1 MTGARNGDDSM
12 GHYVNFA
19 VMEPSATPKEMNAW
33 RYEEAEMNHDRFEG
47 PLSLPDVEIVRG
59 KILDGIKAAEDFL
72 ERRAMRDGLGYADA
86 AVLFRDE
93 NLVRPT
99 KTMKTLEERM
109 ERLRALREKTHDEA
123 LPSRRKGKRTTCPQ
137 CESAL
142 ANAYLKGRDR
152 CPVCGTSLLSK
163 TATER
168 IANIEARLRK
178 CSDDID
184 TERIRMAKN
193 APTRWLV
200 RVSCH
205 C

>member
-1 MTGARNGDDSM
+1 M
-12 GHYVNFA
+12 GHYVNFT
-19 VMEPSATPKEMNAW
+19 VMDASATPAEMNAW
-33 RYEEAEMNHDRFEG
+33 RQEEAEMNYDRFEG

-59 KILDGIKAAEDFL
+59 KVLNGVKAAEDFL

-93 NLVRPT
+93 NLVKPT
-99 KTMKTLEERM
+99 KAMRTLEERM
-109 ERLRALREKTHDEA
+109 ERLRNLRDKTHDDA

-142 ANAYLKGRDR
+142 TNSYLRSRDK
-152 CPVCGTSLLSK
+152 CPVCSASLLSK

-168 IANIEARLRK
+168 LANIDARIRK

-184 TERIRMAKN
+184 AERIRMAKN

>member
-1 MTGARNGDDSM
+1 M

-19 VMEPSATPKEMNAW
+19 VMEPSATPEEMNAW
-33 RYEEAEMNHDRFEG
+33 RQEEAEMNYDRFEG
-47 PLSLPDVEIVRG
+47 PLSLPDVEVVRG
-59 KILDGIKAAEDFL
+59 KVLDSAKAAEDFL

-93 NLVRPT
+93 SLVKPT
-99 KTMKTLEERM
+99 KAMRTLEERM
-109 ERLRALREKTHDEA
+109 ERLRALRNKTHDDA
-123 LPSRRKGKRTTCPQ
+123 LPSRRKGKRTTCTQ
-137 CESAL
+137 CGSAL
-142 ANAYLKGRDR
+142 TNAYLKSRDR
-152 CPVCGTSLLSK
+152 CPVCGASLLSN

-168 IANIEARLRK
+168 LASIDARIGK
-178 CSDDID
+178 CSNDID
-184 TERIRMAKN
+184 AERVRMARN

>member
-1 MTGARNGDDSM
+1 M

-19 VMEPSATPKEMNAW
+19 VMEPSATPEEMNAW
-33 RYEEAEMNHDRFEG
+33 RQEEAEMNYDRFEG
-47 PLSLPDVEIVRG
+47 PLSLPDVEVVRG
-59 KILDGIKAAEDFL
+59 KVLDSAKAAEDFL

-93 NLVRPT
+93 SLVKPT
-99 KTMKTLEERM
+99 KAMRTLEERM
-109 ERLRALREKTHDEA
+109 ERLRALRNKTHDDA
-123 LPSRRKGKRTTCPQ
+123 LPSRRKGKRTTCTQ
-137 CESAL
+137 CGSTL
-142 ANAYLKGRDR
+142 TNAYLKSRDR
-152 CPVCGTSLLSK
+152 CPVCGASLLSN

-168 IANIEARLRK
+168 LASIDARIGK
-178 CSDDID
+178 CSNDID
-184 TERIRMAKN
+184 AERVRMARN